1 MEVKMA
7 QGIFYTGSNKGLPKD
22 IITWHEKLPYRIFI
36 HSREDVSGTRKTISI
51 AFQIVGKKPA
61 PISDEEKSARLKLA
75 VIAPDTENHLLN
87 SAALRS
93 VAIGKFIED
102 HSQLVAL
109 DLQKTQNYKNQNIS
123 LVSDIK
129 SMSVKNMAI
138 FQIDSSDEMHKLG
151 GSSGDAILIAK
162 IYTLIAASGPTK
174 VTKRTADFLQVEVE
188 TVRTAIRIA
197 RRNKWLTSTGHG
209 KSGGVLTK
217 AGELAFLKLNGPYR
231 LQKIYGISS
240 RKGAK

>member
-1 MEVKMA
+1 LA
-7 QGIFYTGSNKGLPKD
+7 
-22 IITWHEKLPYRIFI
+22 R
-36 HSREDVSGTRKTISI
+36 
-51 AFQIVGKKPA
+51 
-61 PISDEEKSARLKLA
+61 KSARLKLA